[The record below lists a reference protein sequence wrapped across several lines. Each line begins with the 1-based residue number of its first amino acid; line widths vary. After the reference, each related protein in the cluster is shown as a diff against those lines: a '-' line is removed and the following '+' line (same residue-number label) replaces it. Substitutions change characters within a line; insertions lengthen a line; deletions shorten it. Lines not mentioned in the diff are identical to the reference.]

1 MKIGT
6 QAKIGVPPDRK
17 VYAVDLFCGAGG
29 LTHGLIMAG
38 INVRLGVDIDPACEH
53 PYVANNNARFLLKS
67 VEELDASELDRH
79 YRKNGI
85 KLLAGCA
92 PCQTFSTYN
101 QKATESDKRWWLLW
115 NLDDVKRLHRVAVR
129 TLPDSELRV
138 PAVAV
143 WSRLVITGGDHHR
156 LHEELTL
163 AGGELEHKRFAR
175 ISQVGKLEALV
186 AQGSPI
192 EPDQTLFEVLKDRF
206 ERFEDA
212 LMAAVEARSRD
223 RLKFLENTLVRR
235 MKSEIADVLTIL
247 DDLEASI
254 RKELNQNGKP
264 VQLSL
269 FSDEEL
275 GQIKKDTQALEAR
288 LARIPD
294 EREAE
299 KAAIERHYAN
309 PVDRTF
315 PVAVIFLLPA
325 SLRING

>member
-1 MKIGT
+1 
-6 QAKIGVPPDRK
+6 VPD
-17 VYAVDLFCGAGG
+17 
-29 LTHGLIMAG
+29 
-38 INVRLGVDIDPACEH
+38 
-53 PYVANNNARFLLKS
+53 
-67 VEELDASELDRH
+67 
-79 YRKNGI
+79 
-85 KLLAGCA
+85 
-92 PCQTFSTYN
+92 FSTYN
-101 QKATESDKRWWLLW
+101 QKATESDKRWWL
-115 NLDDVKRLHRVAVR
+115 
-129 TLPDSELRV
+129 
-138 PAVAV
+138 
-143 WSRLVITGGDHHR
+143 
-156 LHEELTL
+156 
-163 AGGELEHKRFAR
+163 
-175 ISQVGKLEALV
+175 ALV